1 MMAGRRSSPRAGG
14 LRVALAGALLLSGC
28 AALREAPPP
37 RPPVSDVPKVWTLEG
52 RMGVQT
58 RDRGWQARLRWV
70 QRGEDFHV
78 RLSGPLGS
86 GTADIR
92 MSDGSLRLRDSRGG
106 ERSGAQIDAWAR
118 ETFGEP
124 LPVEALSFWLLGLPR
139 PGRPARIDEGA
150 DGLPDGLFQAGWDV
164 RFEEWA
170 RLGGRTL
177 PRRLSLERG
186 GVRVRLVVHRWQ
198 EGAGASG

>member
-1 MMAGRRSSPRAGG
+1 MMAGRRSSSHAGG
-14 LRVALAGALLLSGC
+14 LAGAIAGALLLAGC

-37 RPPVSDVPKVWTLEG
+37 RPPAPDVPRVWTLEG
-52 RMGVQT
+52 RIGVQT
-58 RDRGWQARLRWV
+58 PDRGWQAGLRWV
-70 QRGEDFHV
+70 QQGEDFHA
-78 RLSGPLGS
+78 RLSGPLGT
-86 GTADIR
+86 GTAEIR
-92 MSDGSLRLRDSRGG
+92 MSGGTLRLRDGRGG

-139 PGRPARIDEGA
+139 PDRPARIQEGGA
-150 DGLPDGLFQAGWDV
+150 GLPEGLSQAGWDV
-164 RFEEWA
+164 RFEEWT